1 MNDEWIMNM
10 SNISLAVSVD
20 EMFISWNPTLSPT
33 VGWPVGVQVPYD
45 GPVDLSL
52 CVTAKAGVEEILK
65 SHGLL
70 GSMGFCWVILD
81 MNLLVS
87 TFWEAAWLTANQKV
101 GSSRFNS
108 WMVGELF
115 GTCVMGSFLD
125 ALRKEFRPCCKRTVL
140 KKHQDLMK
148 SPWLNPFLRLLAPFE
163 KPGWVI
169 YCHGTSCG
177 GVSCQACCRAGY
189 NRHDGVDRNQKSR

>member
-1 MNDEWIMNM
+1 MNHEYVISSFRWWNVHFMKSNTFPNRRLARWGPGALRWTSGSEPLRDGQGWGGDPEITWVVGIHGFFGSFWTWICW
-10 SNISLAVSVD
+10 LAH
-20 EMFISWNPTLSPT
+20 FGKLHGWQPTN
-33 VGWPVGVQVPYD
+33 
-45 GPVDLSL
+45 
-52 CVTAKAGVEEILK
+52 K
-65 SHGLL
+65 
-70 GSMGFCWVILD
+70 
-81 MNLLVS
+81 LVVKDS
-87 TFWEAAWLTANQKV
+87 K
-101 GSSRFNS
+101 

-115 GTCVMGSFLD
+115 GTCVIDSFLD

-148 SPWLNPFLRLLAPFE
+148 SSWLNPFLRLLAPFE

>member
-1 MNDEWIMNM
+1 MNM
-10 SNISLAVSVD
+10 SLAVSVD
-20 EMFISWNPTLSPT
+20 ETFISWNPTLSPT

-52 CVTAKAGVEEILK
+52 CVTAKAGAEILK

-70 GSMGFCWVILD
+70 GSMGFFGSFWTWICWLAHFGKLHGWQPT
-81 MNLLVS
+81 NKLVVKDS
-87 TFWEAAWLTANQKV
+87 K
-101 GSSRFNS
+101 

-115 GTCVMGSFLD
+115 GTCVIDSFLD

-148 SPWLNPFLRLLAPFE
+148 SSWLNPFLRLLAPFE

>member
-1 MNDEWIMNM
+1 MKCSFHEIQHFPQPSVGPLGSRCPTMDQWIWAFAWRPR
-10 SNISLAVSVD
+10 LGWRR
-20 EMFISWNPTLSPT
+20 SWN
-33 VGWPVGVQVPYD
+33 
-45 GPVDLSL
+45 
-52 CVTAKAGVEEILK
+52 
-65 SHGLL
+65 HMGLL
-70 GSMGFCWVILD
+70 GSWV
-81 MNLLVS
+81 
-87 TFWEAAWLTANQKV
+87 FV
-101 GSSRFNS
+101 GSFWTWICWLAHFGKLHGWQPTNKLVVKDSK